1 MMKKIPSKVAL
12 KTLGY
17 LIPGNMR
24 VKIINYKNAERI
36 WFDLEPVTI
45 FDNEWNSFDES
56 KNNELFQAY
65 YSEVHRIELGTT
77 DEDTV
82 PCLVIKLV
90 IDADKMTVR

>member
-1 MMKKIPSKVAL
+1 MMKKIPNKIAL

-17 LIPGNMR
+17 LIPGDMR
-24 VKIINYKNAERI
+24 VKIINYKNVECI

-45 FDNEWNSFDES
+45 FDNCWNSFDES

-82 PCLVIKLV
+82 PCLIIKLV
-90 IDADKMTVR
+90 IGADKMTVR